1 MIGLIV
7 LVFLGAVAAVI
18 IAHIRERR
26 SIEAATRFANDLTD
40 KEIERNISADVASK
54 DRPYQPGAFG
64 NDEGGRSYVAGIDG
78 AVRRVHIVPT
88 EDGGETLLMHRKLG
102 KAERKKRK
110 KAIRLERER
119 DRRVVVTVS
128 DPRGEDRGPFRGLG
142 LEPRAD
148 GLTAHVI
155 SSGPYD
161 GPMTTDNRS
170 KADCERHDVGRR
182 FGSGPYDDLPDV
194 PYFGPIITNVSAE

>member
-18 IAHIRERR
+18 IAHVRERR
-26 SIEAATRFANDLTD
+26 SIEAAARFANDLTA

-54 DRPYQPGAFG
+54 NRPYQPGTFG
-64 NDEGGRSYVAGIDG
+64 NDEGGRSYVAGMDG

-110 KAIRLERER
+110 KAIRMERER
-119 DRRVVVTVS
+119 AH
-128 DPRGEDRGPFRGLG
+128 
-142 LEPRAD
+142 RAD
-148 GLTAHVI
+148 H
-155 SSGPYD
+155 GPLAID
-161 GPMTTDNRS
+161 GACDVAKCEYAGPTVPTTDNRS
-170 KADCERHDVGRR
+170 KADCERRDAWPLQPAVIVVGPNDAEAMARR
-182 FGSGPYDDLPDV
+182 LGLR
-194 PYFGPIITNVSAE
+194 PIITNVSAE